1 MNRML
6 SIASAVVL
14 SAAVPMS
21 EFVKMEEQ
29 SREVSTLADQN
40 GCSDLLA
47 DLGNGQK
54 RVWHDID
61 GAFFNCYIYA
71 KYGLC
76 TAYSNYGPWP
86 QNMPMTA
93 SQACCHC
100 GGGDTS
106 STSAPVPSR
115 FPACTTDA
123 DCAQYPDATRC
134 SIHGCQE
141 CDFFTND
148 NLPCLQKGL
157 KCGTDNVDIYLY
169 RCCDTNSFGM
179 CIDATPAPQIVSTAV
194 PTAAPQGNVPPVPFT
209 PFPYPSYPAC
219 TTDADCAQYPDAT
232 RCSIHGCQEC
242 DFSAY
247 DDLPCLQKGLV
258 CGTDNVNIFL
268 YRCCVSQV
276 FPGIC
281 D

>member
-1 MNRML
+1 MFLISTLLIRLKNHNMNRML

-29 SREVSTLADQN
+29 SREVSTLAYQN

-61 GAFFNCYIYA
+61 GAFFNCDNYA

-76 TAYSNYGPWP
+76 YTYSNYGPWP

-106 STSAPVPSR
+106 STRAPGPR

-134 SIHGCQE
+134 SVHGCQE
-141 CDFFTND
+141 CDYDAFD
-148 NLPCLQKGL
+148 DLPCLQKGL
-157 KCGTDNVDIYLY
+157 KCGLDSSDPFLS
-169 RCCDTNSFGM
+169 RCCDTAGS
-179 CIDATPAPQIVSTAV
+179 
-194 PTAAPQGNVPPVPFT
+194 NV
-209 PFPYPSYPAC
+209 
-219 TTDADCAQYPDAT
+219 
-232 RCSIHGCQEC
+232 
-242 DFSAY
+242 
-247 DDLPCLQKGLV
+247 
-258 CGTDNVNIFL
+258 
-268 YRCCVSQV
+268 CV
-276 FPGIC
+276 
-281 D
+281 